1 MSIGRMMG
9 LYLLG
14 GGIIILAIYGLYEML
29 RVMLSTPI
37 NPIIF
42 IAIVAIILGAIV
54 LLISTAAERKKED
67 LKEIK
72 KEDLKP

>member
-1 MSIGRMMG
+1 MGIGKMMG

-14 GGIIILAIYGLYEML
+14 GGIVILLIYGLYEML
-29 RVMLSTPI
+29 KVMLSTSI

-42 IAIVAIILGAIV
+42 IAVVAILLGAIV

>member
-29 RVMLSTPI
+29 RIMLSTPI

-67 LKEIK
+67 LSLIHI
-72 KEDLKP
+72 

>member
-29 RVMLSTPI
+29 RIMLSTPI

>member
-29 RVMLSTPI
+29 RIMLSTPI

-42 IAIVAIILGAIV
+42 IATVAIILGAIV